1 MDLEKRLYEAL
12 IKHIENPRAPKPD
25 VFRLPPVGTVRTTSH
40 GPIWMVETAYDEG
53 YLHGRVELGTDLSNS
68 ILKIIEPPLFECK
81 YEFKNAAVID
91 TETTGLAGGTGTYP
105 FIIGIGFWNNRMR
118 QDGSSRHPGASRQF
132 IVRQYILRDFSEEPA
147 QLSAFVDDL
156 LKTSCI
162 LTYNGKTFDIPLL
175 RTRFRINRMEIPF
188 ENHSH
193 LDFVHPCRRIYR
205 RHFDSFNLSLLEE
218 KVLGFERVDDVP
230 GHLIPRIY
238 FDYLQNRN
246 DELLLPILNHNRN
259 DIISLYLLVQETWR
273 RIDLAL
279 SEACDDDSLLLSLGH
294 IFFKARDYERAKN
307 LLSGIKP
314 RFAPHEILDES
325 ILLQSHAAKKT
336 RDWDSA
342 IEIWNR
348 MLKMG
353 KFGCYPYVE
362 LAKHCEHR
370 LKDYKAALNHT
381 NMAMRYIDFER
392 EFITPAAYK
401 ILLESLKTR
410 RRRLL
415 KRIDKN
421 W

>member
-12 IKHIENPRAPKPD
+12 KKHIESPKAPKPD
-25 VFRLPPVGTVRTTSH
+25 IFRLPPVGAVRTTSH
-40 GPIWMVETAYDEG
+40 GPIWMLETGYDVG
-53 YLHGRVELGTDLSNS
+53 YLHGRVELGNDLPNS
-68 ILKIIEPPLFECK
+68 ILKIIDPLLLDAK
-81 YEFKNAAVID
+81 YDFKNAAVID

-105 FIIGIGFWNNRMR
+105 FIIGIGFWNKN
-118 QDGSSRHPGASRQF
+118 QF
-132 IVRQYILRDFSEEPA
+132 VVRQYILRDFSDEPA

-156 LKTSCI
+156 LQTSCM

-188 ENHSH
+188 NNHSH

-218 KVLGFERVDDVP
+218 KVLGFERADDVP

-259 DIISLYLLVQETWR
+259 DIVSLYLLVQETWR

-279 SEACDDDSLLLSLGH
+279 SEACNDDPFLLSLGH
-294 IFFKARDYERAKN
+294 IFYKAGDYDQAKH
-307 LLSGIKP
+307 LLSGIKR
-314 RFAPHEILDES
+314 RFAPKDIIDES
-325 ILLQSHAAKKT
+325 ILLQSRAAKKT
-336 RDWDSA
+336 RDWDA
-342 IEIWNR
+342 AVEIWSR
-348 MLKMG
+348 MVKMG

-370 LKDYKAALNHT
+370 LKDYKAALDHT
-381 NMAMRYIDFER
+381 NNAMRYIEFER
-392 EFITPAAYK
+392 EFIAPAAYK
-401 ILLESLKTR
+401 SLLESLKIR
-410 RRRLL
+410 HKRLL
-415 KRIDKN
+415 KRIEKIS
-421 W
+421 